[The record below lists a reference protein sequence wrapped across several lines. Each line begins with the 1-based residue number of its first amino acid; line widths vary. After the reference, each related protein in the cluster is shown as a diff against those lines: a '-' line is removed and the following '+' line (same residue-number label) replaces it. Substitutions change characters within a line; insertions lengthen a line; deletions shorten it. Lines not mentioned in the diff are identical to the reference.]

1 MFNPF
6 CSRICK
12 FLCILGVY
20 LFYGFS
26 FVFEL
31 FLGQIRILG
40 SVYGQTK
47 NLKTSQLG
55 QPSQV
60 DLIRS
65 N

>member
-1 MFNPF
+1 VFN
-6 CSRICK
+6 
-12 FLCILGVY
+12 

-31 FLGQIRILG
+31 FLAQIRILG

-55 QPSQV
+55 QLSQV
-60 DLIRS
+60 DPIRS

>member
-1 MFNPF
+1 VFN
-6 CSRICK
+6 
-12 FLCILGVY
+12 

-31 FLGQIRILG
+31 FSGQIRILG

-60 DLIRS
+60 DPIRS